1 MLPFKIK
8 KGKTDIYVLPFCL
21 CLKLKLIIQMKDS
34 KNSENLA
41 ENLSSE
47 KATNYNG
54 ALATLVTVFFF
65 WGFIAAGNGVLI
77 PFCKTYFNLD
87 QFQSQLIDFAFYGA
101 YYMGALMLF
110 VVSSLK
116 KTDIMNK
123 WGFKSGIV
131 KGLILSALG
140 AGAMILAVNGADPGD
155 SSAFAF
161 ILGAL
166 FIVALGFSLQQTA
179 ANPFAVALGDPET
192 GSHRLNLAGGINSLG
207 TTVGPLIVG
216 AVLFGTAAKA
226 DMAASISNGSITLS
240 SVQYLYVG
248 VGLLFLLSA
257 ALFKFS
263 NKLPDAKA
271 DPNFIGAKKALN
283 TLIAITVLL
292 IVVFFFVFRQ
302 YSGLAPGAKL
312 DDKADHLILILSAIG
327 LLAIVGGLL
336 GANKMAKSNPKGW
349 GAMQYPQLV
358 LGMLAIFTYVGVEVS
373 IGSNLGELLMTK
385 AFGSLTESDVAPY
398 ISLYW
403 GGLMIG
409 RWAGAIAVF
418 NPGEGLKKIL
428 YIVVPYVAFGVILL
442 AIYLAEFEVVHL
454 FGFSACVALQIIGFF
469 LGKDKPART
478 LKIFGILGMAAMLVG
493 LFTSGNIAIYS
504 FLSGGL
510 FCSIMWPSIF
520 SLSIKGLGKY
530 TSQGSAFLVMMILG
544 GAIIPPIQGKLADII
559 GIHES
564 YIICVLCFA
573 YLAFFA
579 QKVGS
584 LHQKKA

>member
-1 MLPFKIK
+1 MIE
-8 KGKTDIYVLPFCL
+8 
-21 CLKLKLIIQMKDS
+21 S
-34 KNSENLA
+34 KNSENL
-41 ENLSSE
+41 LDDVMVD
-47 KATNYNG
+47 KTPNYNG

-140 AGAMILAVNGADPGD
+140 AGAMILAVNGAEAGD

-207 TTVGPLIVG
+207 TTIGPLIVG
-216 AVLFGTAAKA
+216 GVLFGSAASQ
-226 DMAASISNGSITLS
+226 DMAESIADGSITLS
-240 SVQYLYVG
+240 SVQYLYIG

-263 NKLPDAKA
+263 KKLPDAKA
-271 DPNFIGAKKALN
+271 DSSFLGAKKALN
-283 TLIAITVLL
+283 TLIAITVIL

-302 YSGLAPGAKL
+302 YSGLEQGGKL
-312 DDKADHLILILSAIG
+312 DASADHLILILSVIG
-327 LLAIVGGLL
+327 LVAIVGGLL
-336 GANKMAKSNPKGW
+336 GANKMAKSNPDGW

-373 IGSNLGELLMTK
+373 VGSNLGELLKTGP
-385 AFGSLTESDVAPY
+385 FGSLGESDIAPY

-418 NPGEGLKKIL
+418 NPAEGLKKIL
-428 YIVVPYVAFGVILL
+428 YIVVPYIAFGVVLL

-454 FGFSACVALQIIGFF
+454 LGFSACVALQIIGFF

-478 LKIFGILGMAAMLVG
+478 LKIFGLLGMAAMLIG
-493 LFTSGNIAIYS
+493 LFTSGDIAIYA

-564 YIICVLCFA
+564 YIVCVLCFA

-579 QKVGS
+579 QRVGGI
-584 LHQKKA
+584 LKKA

>member
-1 MLPFKIK
+1 MA
-8 KGKTDIYVLPFCL
+8 FCL
-21 CLKLKLIIQMKDS
+21 CLKLKLIKQMKDS
-34 KNSENLA
+34 KNSENLPDD
-41 ENLSSE
+41 LSSD

-131 KGLILSALG
+131 KGLILSAVG

-226 DMAASISNGSITLS
+226 DIAASISNGSITLS
-240 SVQYLYVG
+240 SVQFLYVG

-271 DPNFIGAKKALN
+271 DANFIGAKKALN

-442 AIYLAEFEVVHL
+442 AIYLAEFQVVHL

-584 LHQKKA
+584 LHQKNA

>member
-1 MLPFKIK
+1 M
-8 KGKTDIYVLPFCL
+8 
-21 CLKLKLIIQMKDS
+21 
-34 KNSENLA
+34 KNSENLPK
-41 ENLSSE
+41 NVSSD

-131 KGLILSALG
+131 KGLVLSALG
-140 AGAMILAVNGADPGD
+140 AGAMILAVNGAEAGD

-216 AVLFGTAAKA
+216 AVLFGTAAKV

-263 NKLPDAKA
+263 SKLPDAKA
-271 DPNFIGAKKALN
+271 DSSFLGANKALN
-283 TLIAITVLL
+283 TLLTITVLL

-312 DDKADHLILILSAIG
+312 DAAADHLILILSAIG

-336 GANKMAKSNPKGW
+336 GANKMAKSNPQGW

-385 AFGSLTESDVAPY
+385 AFGSLGESEVAPF

-409 RWAGAIAVF
+409 RWAGAITVF
-418 NPGEGLKKIL
+418 NPSKGLKKIL

-454 FGFSACVALQIIGFF
+454 LGFSGCVALQIIGFF
-469 LGKDKPART
+469 LGKDTPART

-493 LFTSGNIAIYS
+493 LFTTGNIAIYA

-584 LHQKKA
+584 LHQKNA

>member
-1 MLPFKIK
+1 MFE
-8 KGKTDIYVLPFCL
+8 
-21 CLKLKLIIQMKDS
+21 LKLIIQMKDS

-41 ENLSSE
+41 ENLSSD

-131 KGLILSALG
+131 KGLILSAVG

-226 DMAASISNGSITLS
+226 DIAASISNGSITLS
-240 SVQYLYVG
+240 SVQFLYVG

-312 DDKADHLILILSAIG
+312 DAKADHLILILSAIG

-493 LFTSGNIAIYS
+493 LFTSGNIAIYA

-584 LHQKKA
+584 LHQKNA

>member
-1 MLPFKIK
+1 
-8 KGKTDIYVLPFCL
+8 VAFCL

-34 KNSENLA
+34 KNSENL
-41 ENLSSE
+41 SSD

-226 DMAASISNGSITLS
+226 DIAASISNGSITLS

-385 AFGSLTESDVAPY
+385 AFGSLTESEVAPY

-493 LFTSGNIAIYS
+493 LFTSGNIAIYA

-584 LHQKKA
+584 LHQKNA

>member
-1 MLPFKIK
+1 M
-8 KGKTDIYVLPFCL
+8 
-21 CLKLKLIIQMKDS
+21 
-34 KNSENLA
+34 KNSENLPN
-41 ENLSSE
+41 NLSSD
-47 KATNYNG
+47 KATNYNA

-131 KGLILSALG
+131 KGLVLSALG
-140 AGAMILAVNGADPGD
+140 AGAMILAVNGAEAGD

-216 AVLFGTAAKA
+216 AVLFGTAAKV

-263 NKLPDAKA
+263 SKLPDAKA
-271 DPNFIGAKKALN
+271 DSSFLGANKALN
-283 TLIAITVLL
+283 TLLTITVLL

-312 DDKADHLILILSAIG
+312 DAAADHLILILSAIG

-336 GANKMAKSNPKGW
+336 GANKMAKSNPQGW

-385 AFGSLTESDVAPY
+385 AFGSLGESEVAPF

-409 RWAGAIAVF
+409 RWAGAITVF
-418 NPGEGLKKIL
+418 NPSKGLKKIL

-454 FGFSACVALQIIGFF
+454 LGFSGCVALQIIGFF
-469 LGKDKPART
+469 LGKDTPART

-493 LFTSGNIAIYS
+493 LFTTGNIAIYA

-584 LHQKKA
+584 LHQKNA

>member
-1 MLPFKIK
+1 MA
-8 KGKTDIYVLPFCL
+8 FCL
-21 CLKLKLIIQMKDS
+21 CLKLKLIKQMKDS
-34 KNSENLA
+34 KNSENLPDD
-41 ENLSSE
+41 LSSD

-131 KGLILSALG
+131 KGLILSAVG

-226 DMAASISNGSITLS
+226 DIAASISNGSITLS

-478 LKIFGILGMAAMLVG
+478 LKIFGILGTAAMLVG
-493 LFTSGNIAIYS
+493 LFTSGNIAIYA

>member
-1 MLPFKIK
+1 
-8 KGKTDIYVLPFCL
+8 
-21 CLKLKLIIQMKDS
+21 MKDS
-34 KNSENLA
+34 KNSENL
-41 ENLSSE
+41 SSD

-131 KGLILSALG
+131 KGLILSAVG

-226 DMAASISNGSITLS
+226 DIAASISNGSITLS
-240 SVQYLYVG
+240 SVQFLYVG

-312 DDKADHLILILSAIG
+312 DAKADHLILILSAIG

-493 LFTSGNIAIYS
+493 LFTSGNIAIYA

>member
-1 MLPFKIK
+1 MIE
-8 KGKTDIYVLPFCL
+8 
-21 CLKLKLIIQMKDS
+21 S
-34 KNSENLA
+34 KNSENL
-41 ENLSSE
+41 LDDVLVD
-47 KATNYNG
+47 KTPNYNG

-140 AGAMILAVNGADPGD
+140 AGAMILAVNGAEAGD

-207 TTVGPLIVG
+207 TTIGPLIVG
-216 AVLFGTAAKA
+216 GVLFGSAASQ
-226 DMAASISNGSITLS
+226 DMAESIADGSITLS
-240 SVQYLYVG
+240 SVQYLYIG

-263 NKLPDAKA
+263 QKLPDAKA
-271 DPNFIGAKKALN
+271 DSSFLGAKKALN
-283 TLIAITVLL
+283 TLIAITVIL

-302 YSGLAPGAKL
+302 YSGLEPGGKL
-312 DDKADHLILILSAIG
+312 DASADHLILILSVIG
-327 LLAIVGGLL
+327 LVAIVGGLL
-336 GANKMAKSNPKGW
+336 GANKMAKSNPEGW

-373 IGSNLGELLMTK
+373 VGSNLGELLKTGP
-385 AFGSLTESDVAPY
+385 FGSLGESDIAPY

-418 NPGEGLKKIL
+418 NPAEGLKKIL
-428 YIVVPYVAFGVILL
+428 YIVVPYIAFGVVLL

-454 FGFSACVALQIIGFF
+454 LGFSACVALQIIGFF

-478 LKIFGILGMAAMLVG
+478 LKIFGLLGMAAMLIG
-493 LFTSGNIAIYS
+493 LFTSGDIAIYA

-564 YIICVLCFA
+564 YIVCVLCFA

-579 QKVGS
+579 QRVGGI
-584 LHQKKA
+584 LKKS

>member
-1 MLPFKIK
+1 MA
-8 KGKTDIYVLPFCL
+8 FCL

-34 KNSENLA
+34 KNS

-226 DMAASISNGSITLS
+226 DIAASISNGSITLS
-240 SVQYLYVG
+240 SVQFLYVG

-493 LFTSGNIAIYS
+493 LFTSGNIAIYA

-584 LHQKKA
+584 LHQKNA

>member
-1 MLPFKIK
+1 
-8 KGKTDIYVLPFCL
+8 
-21 CLKLKLIIQMKDS
+21 MKDS
-34 KNSENLA
+34 KNSENLPDD
-41 ENLSSE
+41 LSSD

-131 KGLILSALG
+131 KGLILSAVG

-226 DMAASISNGSITLS
+226 DIAASISNGSITLS

-263 NKLPDAKA
+263 NKLPGAKA
-271 DPNFIGAKKALN
+271 DANFIGAKKALN

-292 IVVFFFVFRQ
+292 IVVFFFVFSQ

-385 AFGSLTESDVAPY
+385 AFGSLTESEVAPY

-493 LFTSGNIAIYS
+493 LFTSGNIAIYA